1 MPDDVFRKQVSI
13 FLPVADWRALRREA
27 ARRRVP
33 ITQLCR
39 EWLEPALD
47 HLRRHPP
54 ACGADDDPDLA

>member
-1 MPDDVFRKQVSI
+1 MPDDVLRKQVSI

-39 EWLEPALD
+39 EWLEPGLD
-47 HLRRHPP
+47 HLRRDPP
-54 ACGADDDPDLA
+54 VRDGDDDPEPV

>member
-1 MPDDVFRKQVSI
+1 MPDVVLRKQVSI

-39 EWLEPALD
+39 EWLEPSLD

-54 ACGADDDPDLA
+54 AAGADDDPAQV